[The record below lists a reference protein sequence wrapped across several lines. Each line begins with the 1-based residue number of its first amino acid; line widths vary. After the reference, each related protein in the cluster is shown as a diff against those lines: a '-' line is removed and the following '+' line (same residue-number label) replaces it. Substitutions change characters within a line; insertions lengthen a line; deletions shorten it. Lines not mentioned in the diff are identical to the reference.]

1 MAAARDTDANALV
14 LSLLEMGADGSSGVE
29 NKRVASNPKLA
40 LKTKATL
47 NSWESKLYD
56 DTLHVGTN
64 TFAFCHRGLLHYC
77 LQYFVLSVAAADT

>member
-14 LSLLEMGADGSSGVE
+14 LSLLKMGADGSSGVE

-47 NSWESKLYD
+47 NSWESKLYER
-56 DTLHVGTN
+56 TLQVGTN
-64 TFAFCHRGLLHYC
+64 TFVFCHRVLLRCC
-77 LQYFVLSVAAADT
+77 LHSLS